1 MRYLPNIHEETRK
14 ADKEAIATVL
24 KTFADT
30 PLTAGDVTALLKDVP
45 KEVVNGLLWRMANN
59 KTKWP
64 NIKRTNYAS
73 YVWDSKA
80 RPPRTPRPAKHKTV
94 VKHKVEQIRPVVEA
108 PVAKPAEWETITTIE
123 DKIIIRRHDGTV
135 WVAKPLSV

>member
-14 ADKEAIATVL
+14 NDKEAIATVL

-80 RPPRTPRPAKHKTV
+80 RPVRPAKRKVT
-94 VKHKVEQIRPVVEA
+94 KRKVEQVRPVVEA
-108 PVAKPAEWETITTIE
+108 PVAKPAEWETVTTVE